1 MENRSYGYARV
12 STTKQST
19 DRQVEKLIENGIEER
34 FIFVDKMSGKNFE
47 RPQYQVLKNA
57 LRENDTLYLV
67 EFDRIGRSYQE
78 IKNEW
83 EYITKTIKADIVVLD
98 MPILDTRQHK
108 DLLGT
113 FISDLV
119 FSLLSYVSTNEREKI
134 NNRVRSGLEM
144 AKKHGTKSGR
154 PFGRPKIEKPKNFD
168 ETVDKVKNGNITA
181 REAMKTLGLK
191 TNTYYS
197 MVKKYKK

>member
-119 FSLLSYVSTNEREKI
+119 LSLLSYVSTNEREKI